1 MACFDLE
8 TVTDV
13 MLVVMEQLLVSTLS
27 LETTPQTLAL
37 KSLRRLE
44 PGRGAFWSAAPLI
57 ASLPLHIRNGLLVC
71 VWLLSF
77 RTILWTPSLR
87 RHGHE
92 CLVLS
97 APQARGPGIASTL
110 QFVSA
115 FSGDGQLSHVEG
127 YNYDAMWSLLQ
138 LSSDGYT
145 CTFLLGLYGIDTVW
159 YSMIF
164 TMYNMWYNSTT

>member
-1 MACFDLE
+1 M
-8 TVTDV
+8 
-13 MLVVMEQLLVSTLS
+13 
-27 LETTPQTLAL
+27 
-37 KSLRRLE
+37 
-44 PGRGAFWSAAPLI
+44 
-57 ASLPLHIRNGLLVC
+57 NGLLVC

-77 RTILWTPSLR
+77 STVLWTPSLLQ
-87 RHGHE
+87 HE

-97 APQARGPGIASTL
+97 APQASGPGIASTL

-115 FSGDGQLSHVEG
+115 FSGDGQLSHVES

-145 CTFLLGLYGIDTVW
+145 CAFLLGLYSIDTVW

-164 TMYNMWYNSTT
+164 SMNNMWYNSTT